1 MNIREKEIT
10 DKEVL
15 DMLSCD
21 CCLPVIEAI
30 REKIKEYG
38 NTLYEAYDSVANKYN
53 ISFGFAYIDVEK
65 SEFCPYII
73 IDKERSELGM
83 FKTMEDAQK
92 EILHQTMYELAHRSE
107 NGKKNIHE

>member
-1 MNIREKEIT
+1 MNTKDIS

-15 DMLSCD
+15 EMLNSD

-53 ISFGFAYIDVEK
+53 IGFGFAYIDIQK
-65 SEFCPYII
+65 SEFYPYVI
-73 IDKERSELGM
+73 IDKERRELDL
-83 FKTMEDAQK
+83 FKKKSDAQK
-92 EILHQTMYELAHRSE
+92 EILHQTMYELAHRIE
-107 NGKKNIHE
+107 NGKKNIRK